1 MIRQTIFDTAE
12 RLEMSLSPGQEATLR
27 LLYGLPISD
36 AEQLRLALKA
46 TGRESLGTPRHY
58 RNGHVLA
65 GRRSGKSMRLI
76 ALVAI
81 HEAFFAGHI
90 INENETSY
98 LPVIAPVESQARKT
112 FKTILRLIQ
121 KYLAGQIVGEPKFS
135 AGESEIE
142 LTSGVVIQ
150 VMA

>member
-1 MIRQTIFDTAE
+1 MISQTILDTAR
-12 RLEMSLSPGQEATLR
+12 RLEMDLSPGQTAVLK
-27 LLYGLPISD
+27 LFYGIPITD
-36 AEQLRLALKA
+36 TEELRLALKGL
-46 TGRESLGTPRHY
+46 GRDSLGVLRHY
-58 RNGHVLA
+58 LTCYVLA

-81 HEAFFAGHI
+81 HEAFFAGHV